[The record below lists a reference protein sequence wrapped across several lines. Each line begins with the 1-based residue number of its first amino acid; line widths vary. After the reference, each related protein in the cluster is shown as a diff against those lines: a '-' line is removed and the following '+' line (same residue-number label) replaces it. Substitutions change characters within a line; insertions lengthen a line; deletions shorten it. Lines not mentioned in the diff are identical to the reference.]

1 MSSVKGVIESG
12 LKQVK
17 SMLEEG
23 KTDKDIAKELGISYA
38 SYKNYKAKDLAIK
51 AIYDEVK
58 NTRNEEVENSLF
70 KLCTGFT
77 YTEEIATKVKEEFKD
92 DDGNILVK
100 EDVKVVRVKKMK
112 LPELAA
118 QKYWLNNK
126 KKAIWK
132 DDPYKVD
139 VDKKVVKIKEKEL
152 ELKQNSEW

>member
-1 MSSVKGVIESG
+1 MASVKETIESN
-12 LKQVK
+12 LKLVK

-23 KTDKDIAKELGISYA
+23 KPDKDIAKKLDISYA

-77 YTEEIATKVKEEFKD
+77 YSEEVATKVKEEYKD
-92 DDGNILVK
+92 EEGNVLVK
-100 EDVKVVRVKKMK
+100 EDVKVVKVKKHK

-126 KKAIWK
+126 KKATWK
-132 DDPYKVD
+132 DDPNKTD
-139 VDKKVVKIKEKEL
+139 IDKKTLKLKEKEI
-152 ELKQNSEW
+152 ENKSF